1 MSSRSIMRGL
11 RIVSLF
17 SAAWTAALSSR
28 VDALGL
34 HADSLAV
41 EGLSAAPADS
51 PVSPCEDSLFV
62 ALKSKPLGSMT
73 FTEYT
78 YFMAK
83 SGECFEHERG
93 KAPAPREPAPAPV
106 RPPPVEVRRKTPTA
120 VHAAIV
126 AAMVA
131 AVVYLVAKG

>member
-1 MSSRSIMRGL
+1 MLGL
-11 RIVSLF
+11 RIVLLI
-17 SAAWTAALSSR
+17 SAAWTAALASR
-28 VDALGL
+28 ADALGL
-34 HADSLAV
+34 QADAPTDEGPAPAAV
-41 EGLSAAPADS
+41 ESR
-51 PVSPCEDSLFV
+51 VSPCEDSLFV

-93 KAPAPREPAPAPV
+93 KAPPPPERPPARVQPAPI
-106 RPPPVEVRRKTPTA
+106 EIRRTPRV

-126 AAMVA
+126 GAMAA
-131 AVVYLVAKG
+131 AVVYLVVKG